1 MSGWAG
7 AQNLHGEQGKAVLYT
22 GMMDCFKKTFKEEG
36 MSAFFKVTQLLFKRS
51 CVLLM
56 ACALC

>member
-22 GMMDCFKKTFKEEG
+22 GMMDCFSKTFKEEG
-36 MSAFFKVTQLLFKRS
+36 MRAFFKVNSVTLFLKHHVPS
-51 CVLLM
+51 
-56 ACALC
+56 